1 MTISE
6 SVKDQI
12 IGLRGMSVR
21 DIAKATGASPAT
33 VSRVLKAAGPVI
45 VNETRNETEI
55 ETPQNETRN
64 ETSHAPAR
72 TRATRS
78 RSVSKREVVF
88 QNRDAEIVMPRVT
101 RDMTIGEM
109 ADILQKAKDGYAR
122 AASQE
127 DESKRTWMETSYM
140 KIMKDV
146 LIQMGKWCGLDS
158 TITEDSR
165 KDIIRRADV
174 EGMSLDEMRD
184 LVRDL

>member
-12 IGLRGMSVR
+12 ISMRGMSVR
-21 DIAKATGASPAT
+21 DISKATGASPAT
-33 VSRVLKAAGPVI
+33 VSRVLKAAGPSLVD
-45 VNETRNETEI
+45 ETRNETGN
-55 ETPQNETRN
+55 ETPRN
-64 ETSHAPAR
+64 ETDNETPRTPAR
-72 TRATRS
+72 AHATKSRA
-78 RSVSKREVVF
+78 VSKREVVF
-88 QNRDAEIVMPRVT
+88 QNKESVIVMPRVT

-109 ADILQKAKDGYAR
+109 ADILQMAKDGYAR
-122 AASQE
+122 AATQE

-146 LIQMGKWCGLDS
+146 IIQMGKWCGLDS

-165 KDIIRRADV
+165 RETIRRADV
-174 EGMSLDEMRD
+174 EGMSLEEMRD